1 MRPQPIKIPFETLT
15 PIWTG
20 DAGRKTTYIKE
31 TSIIGGLRFW
41 TEAVIRTLGKE
52 ACNITGDNPCILD
65 KDMEIEDK
73 CGVCQIFGCT
83 GLGKSFSLRI
93 KGNTTPD
100 AIGDITFPKIP
111 TAKKDPKWYLSD
123 PGRIAPGN
131 NKLEM
136 VIQPVRN
143 LTVAPELLL
152 SLILML
158 KWGTLGAK
166 DQFMHGMI
174 KADIDQELIDR
185 VKEQLSTPLLKSK
198 NGLKIEDFFFFS
210 AELKNYDKKIPFQ
223 IRYAVRNCF
232 RKETNK
238 KSKTYNKESDLR
250 HYFCGVTGN
259 NNTATKYNIGI
270 TKDKKLFGWG
280 YFPKTGSFSGRR
292 NDCLNILQNQI
303 ALHPDTTNPQW
314 REFDS
319 DRDTDKICKDKR
331 EYILNMI
338 EGGWK

>member
-41 TEAVIRTLGKE
+41 TEAIIRTLGKE

-93 KGNTTPD
+93 KGNTTTD
-100 AIGDITFPKIP
+100 AIGEITFPKIP
-111 TAKKDPKWYLSD
+111 TAKRDPKWYLSD

-136 VIQPVRN
+136 VIQPVRS
-143 LTVAPELLL
+143 LTIAPELLL

-223 IRYAVRNCF
+223 IRYAVRNCL
-232 RKETNK
+232 RAER
-238 KSKTYNKESDLR
+238 DLR

-259 NNTATKYNIGI
+259 INIATKYNIGI
-270 TKDKKLFGWG
+270 TKDEKLFGWG
-280 YFPKTGSFSGRR
+280 YFPKIAVKR
-292 NDCLNILQNQI
+292 NDCLNILLNQI
-303 ALHPDTTNPQW
+303 VSHPAIKNPQW
-314 REFDS
+314 REFNS
-319 DRDTDKICKDKR
+319 DRDTVKKCTDKR
-331 EYILNMI
+331 EYILYLL